1 MLLRSLLFVVATL
14 VLTACATTQGDKR
27 VWPYPEPP
35 VVTYPAP
42 TQSPSGQAPD
52 AGYPTTTAPPQTA
65 EDVSGQA
72 VTALMRQAR
81 TALDAGQ
88 PDQAAAAL
96 ERAIRIEPRNPF
108 VWSML
113 GKTYLAQNNYVQ
125 AENVCSK
132 SNALAR
138 GNAYV
143 QLDNWNTIRSARAA
157 QGDTAGAAEAAQRI
171 EVLEQS
177 LSSVYP
183 GR

>member
-1 MLLRSLLFVVATL
+1 MLLRRLLIVVATMAL
-14 VLTACATTQGDKR
+14 AACVTTQGDKQI
-27 VWPYPEPP
+27 WPYPEPP
-35 VVTYPAP
+35 IVSYPAP
-42 TQSPSGQAPD
+42 PVESPSTPDTGVSAP
-52 AGYPTTTAPPQTA
+52 ATAPPQTSEA
-65 EDVSGQA
+65 VSGEA

-81 TALDAGQ
+81 AALDAGR
-88 PDQAAAAL
+88 PDQSAASL

-108 VWSML
+108 VWSLL

-143 QLDNWNTIRSARAA
+143 QLDNWRTIRAARAA
-157 QGDTAGAAEAAQRI
+157 QGDNAGAADAARQVEA
-171 EVLEQS
+171 LEQS
-177 LSSVYP
+177 LSAYP